1 MTKDRKTEIKE
12 ADAPERIAK
21 VMARAGLASRRGA
34 EAMIAEGRVTLN
46 GKRLETPA
54 VTVGRTD
61 DIRVDGKRLPRPEP
75 TRLWRYYKPRG
86 LLTTNRDDDGR
97 GTIFDKLPENL
108 PRVISVGRLD
118 MNTEGLLLLTNDGDL
133 ARYLELPDT
142 GWLRRYR
149 VRAYGRVEQSA
160 LDTLAKGPVI
170 DGVVYGPV
178 IAKVERHQ
186 GDNVW
191 LTVDLREG
199 KNREVK
205 RVLATLG
212 LAVNRLIRV
221 SYGPFTLDRMTRGEV
236 GEVPRRVLSQQVP
249 ARFRRTAETG
259 GQGEGARPPMRKPPG
274 GGRPARGAE
283 PIGPG
288 GGKPKRGGPPRSPS
302 RPRKGGARPGAAKRG
317 GSGIGRNAD
326 RRR

>member
-1 MTKDRKTEIKE
+1 MAKTKSPQVKSPQ
-12 ADAPERIAK
+12 APERIAK

-54 VTVGRTD
+54 VTVGRDD
-61 DIRVDGKRLPRPEP
+61 DIRVDGKKLPRPERA
-75 TRLWRYYKPRG
+75 RLWRYYKPKG
-86 LLTTNRDDDGR
+86 LLTTNHDRDGR
-97 GTIFDKLPENL
+97 ATLFEKLPAEL

-149 VRAYGRVEQSA
+149 VRAYGRVDQAA
-160 LDTLAKGPVI
+160 LDKLAKGPVI

-178 IAKVERHQ
+178 IAKVERQQ
-186 GDNVW
+186 GDNQW

-205 RVLATLG
+205 RVLASLG
-212 LAVNRLIRV
+212 LTVNRLIRV
-221 SYGPFTLDRMTRGEV
+221 SYGPFTLDRMSLGGVT
-236 GEVPRRVLSQQVP
+236 EVPRRILTQQVP
-249 ARFRRTAETG
+249 QRFTSGGETR
-259 GQGEGARPPMRKPPG
+259 APRPQKPPAARDRTK
-274 GGRPARGAE
+274 GRAASKPPAGS
-283 PIGPG
+283 
-288 GGKPKRGGPPRSPS
+288 KT
-302 RPRKGGARPGAAKRG
+302 ARH
-317 GSGIGRNAD
+317 AD
-326 RRR
+326 RRRQR

>member
-1 MTKDRKTEIKE
+1 MTIPKPPDAKSEH
-12 ADAPERIAK
+12 APERIAK
-21 VMARAGLASRRGA
+21 VIARAGLASRRGA

-54 VTVGRTD
+54 VTVGRDD

-86 LLTTNRDDDGR
+86 LLTTNHDQDGR
-97 GTIFDKLPENL
+97 ATLFEKMPAEM

-149 VRAYGRVEQSA
+149 VRAYGRVDQAS
-160 LDTLAKGPVI
+160 LDKLANGPVI
-170 DGVVYGPV
+170 DGIAYGSV
-178 IAKVERHQ
+178 IAKIERLQ
-186 GDNVW
+186 GDNQW

-205 RVLATLG
+205 RVLASLG

-221 SYGPFTLDRMTRGEV
+221 SYGPFTLDRMSLGGV
-236 GEVPRRVLSQQVP
+236 VEVPRRILTQQVP
-249 ARFRRTAETG
+249 RRFVRG
-259 GQGEGARPPMRKPPG
+259 GEIKTKMAKELPVSR
-274 GGRPARGAE
+274 
-283 PIGPG
+283 
-288 GGKPKRGGPPRSPS
+288 GKPKGRAPAKPRAKP
-302 RPRKGGARPGAAKRG
+302 KAARH
-317 GSGIGRNAD
+317 AD
-326 RRR
+326 RRRQR